1 MESFDASG
9 STDIASSIPTGL
21 LEEPLN
27 NGEKNIGQNQ
37 MAEFSTAL
45 DDVIPPGPSMQ
56 MQDMAFGSVN
66 AGSPSSIAA
75 PPQAQQQQ
83 AGRKIPFGLTPEQY
97 MAVLAGLA
105 AVVATSKPIQEK
117 VAQFMPNLVEGSV
130 SAMAVTAALAALVF
144 FLAHRFLN

>member
-9 STDIASSIPTGL
+9 STDITSSIPTGL

-45 DDVIPPGPSMQ
+45 DDVVPPGPSMQ
-56 MQDMAFGSVN
+56 MQDMAFGPV
-66 AGSPSSIAA
+66 AG
-75 PPQAQQQQ
+75 PPQTQQQQ
-83 AGRKIPFGLTPEQY
+83 PQQSAGRKIPFGLTPEQY
-97 MAVLAGLA
+97 MALLAGLA

>member
-75 PPQAQQQQ
+75 PPQAQQPQT
-83 AGRKIPFGLTPEQY
+83 GRKIPFGLTPEQY

>member
-9 STDIASSIPTGL
+9 STDITSVIPTGL
-21 LEEPLN
+21 LEDPPN

-45 DDVIPPGPSMQ
+45 DDVVPPGPSMQ
-56 MQDMAFGSVN
+56 MQDMAFGPV
-66 AGSPSSIAA
+66 AG
-75 PPQAQQQQ
+75 PPQTQQQQ
-83 AGRKIPFGLTPEQY
+83 QTQQSVGRKIPFGLTPEQY
-97 MAVLAGLA
+97 MALLAGLA